1 MRVKSML
8 ILSLIAVVALG
19 LVTAQADPR
28 QLAQGGKGGGD
39 RIGIR
44 GERAFSPGPHW
55 RGRMH
60 CGFYE
65 RLGLTK
71 DQKKKMRGLVGA
83 FLNDT
88 RSARTAKMA
97 LKDEKRAMIISG
109 KIDPKRLAAIDDEM
123 VKAKAQIMKERL
135 KMKRAGLAL
144 LTEEQRDRLGDI
156 MSRKVWKKRHRARHR
171 RGF

>member
-1 MRVKSML
+1 
-8 ILSLIAVVALG
+8 
-19 LVTAQADPR
+19 
-28 QLAQGGKGGGD
+28 
-39 RIGIR
+39 
-44 GERAFSPGPHW
+44 
-55 RGRMH
+55 MH

-71 DQKKKMRGLVGA
+71 DQKKKIRGLVGVI
-83 FLNDT
+83 LNDT

-156 MSRKVWKKRHRARHR
+156 MSRKVWKKRHSARHR